1 MNKIKSFGKYIQR
14 TEKHHKKLFLF
25 LLVLTSILFFLPVF
39 IQLRY
44 QEFRGLGLVGVFLLN
59 LFGSATIFL
68 PAPAFISVGIQATQ
82 SHPLLVALIAA
93 LGSAIGE
100 SATFLFGFSTSQFFD
115 FKKHKTIYMI
125 TNLLLHKWKGV
136 FIIIFSFIP
145 NPIFDGLGMLAGITS
160 YPIKRFLMLTFTGR
174 LLRNILIAYSVLHF
188 V

>member
-1 MNKIKSFGKYIQR
+1 MNKFRSLGRYINR
-14 TEKHHKKLFLF
+14 TERHHKKLFLF

-44 QEFRGLGLVGVFLLN
+44 QEFESLGLAGVFLIN

-82 SHPLLVALIAA
+82 THPLLVALIAA
-93 LGSAIGE
+93 SGSAIGE

-115 FKKHKTIYMI
+115 FKKHKKIFAI
-125 TNLLLHKWKGV
+125 ANFILNKWGGV
-136 FIIIFSFIP
+136 FILLFSFIP
-145 NPIFDGLGMLAGITS
+145 NPIFDGLGILAGITNF
-160 YPIKRFLMLTFTGR
+160 PIRRFLLLTFIGR
-174 LLRNILIAYSVLHF
+174 VFRNLLIAYSVLHF

>member
-1 MNKIKSFGKYIQR
+1 MKRFEKIGKYLAR
-14 TEKHHKKLFLF
+14 TEKHHKKLSLF
-25 LLVLTSILFFLPVF
+25 ALILTSLLFFLPVF

-68 PAPAFISVGIQATQ
+68 PAPAFISVGISATQ

-93 LGSAIGE
+93 MGSTLGE
-100 SATFLFGFSTSQFFD
+100 SATFIFGFSTSQFFD
-115 FKKHKTIYMI
+115 FRKHKKIYTI
-125 TNLLLHKWKGV
+125 TNILLRKWGGV
-136 FIIIFSFIP
+136 FILIFSFIP
-145 NPIFDGLGMLAGITS
+145 NPIFDGLGILAGITK
-160 YPIKRFLMLTFTGR
+160 YPIKQFLLLTFIGR